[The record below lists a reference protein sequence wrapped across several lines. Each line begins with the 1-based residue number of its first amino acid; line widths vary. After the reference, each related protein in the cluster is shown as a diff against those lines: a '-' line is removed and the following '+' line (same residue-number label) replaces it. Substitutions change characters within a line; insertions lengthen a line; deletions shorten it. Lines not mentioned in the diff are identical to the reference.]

1 MLVALAIPACVL
13 LITLA
18 GPVIETIYGARWLPA
33 ADSLS
38 LLGVLGLLRVFYELA
53 YDGLA
58 AAERKQTLLVV
69 QGLWLVVLIPV
80 LLAGAQLRGITGV
93 SAGHVLV
100 AVLVV
105 GPAFL
110 WSLHRIGITL
120 RALLARC
127 LRPIIGGILMAVVSL
142 AIIHMTGPGLI
153 GLFAAGAAA
162 GAVYIP
168 LILPMRKLIKPDT
181 KQPAELSPTR
191 AAA

>member
-1 MLVALAIPACVL
+1 M
-13 LITLA
+13 
-18 GPVIETIYGARWLPA
+18 IETVYGARWLPA

-38 LLGVLGLLRVFYELA
+38 LLGVLGLLRVFYGLA

-69 QGLWLVVLIPV
+69 QGLWLVVLVPV
-80 LLAGAQLRGITGV
+80 LLAGARLDGITGV

-110 WSLHRIGITL
+110 WSLHRIGITV

-127 LRPIIGGILMAVVSL
+127 LRPIIGGILMAAVSL
-142 AIIHMTGPGLI
+142 AIIHVTGPGLL
-153 GLFAAGAAA
+153 GLVAAGAAA

-168 LILPMRKLIKPDT
+168 FILPMRHMIKPAT
-181 KQPAELSPTR
+181 ERPAELSQTR